1 MIPLR
6 DDQPARTFPLVTVLL
21 IAANVLVYVVQ
32 QTTPGF
38 NDLFSMVPYRVTH
51 PQDLGAYVAQITTQG
66 VLVQHIPPGY
76 APAALGPGQM
86 FVGPGYAP
94 AWATIFTAMFMHEN
108 LLHIGGNMLYLWIFG
123 NNVEDA
129 LGKVRFLVFYLVC
142 GVAAAI
148 AQLATD
154 VNSIIPT
161 LGASGAIAGVLAAYW
176 LLYPNARVLTI
187 VPLFIAFLANIR
199 AYWVLGFWIV
209 LQLYLGVKG
218 LGMERGGGVAYFAH
232 IGGFVAGLIIIQLLG
247 GRRLVAHQ
255 RVRTGYYPPPPGG
268 GYY

>member
-6 DDQPARTFPLVTVLL
+6 DDQPTSTFPIVTILL
-21 IAANVLVYVVQ
+21 IAANVLVYLVQ

-51 PQDLGAYVAQITTQG
+51 PQDLGPYVAQITAQG
-66 VLVQHIPPGY
+66 VAVQHIPAGY
-76 APAALGPGQM
+76 APTGLGPDQV
-86 FVGPGYAP
+86 FVGQGYAP

-129 LGKVRFLVFYLVC
+129 LGKVRFLLFYLVC
-142 GVAAAI
+142 GVAAAL

-187 VPLFIAFLANIR
+187 VPIVISFLAEIR

-209 LQLYLGVKG
+209 LQLYLGFRG
-218 LGMERGGGVAYFAH
+218 LGMQHGGVAYFAH
-232 IGGFVAGLIIIQLLG
+232 IGGFIAGLIIIQLLG
-247 GRRLVAHQ
+247 GQRLVARQ
-255 RVRTGYYPPPPGG
+255 RQRSAYYPPPG
-268 GYY
+268 GY